1 MPWRTGPEWLPASGS
16 WVQPPMSKPSGWW
29 KLLLLRI
36 EAPNMWKLSLSPVSR
51 ARPAGLKWIEA
62 MPGGSAVTALPS
74 AMATT
79 LVVRFSVSAA
89 RAPDGDSAQHSA
101 AAAHADRAAAALRRG
116 RVFGPSGVRR
126 VRMLD
131 IERQVHAHRQVGRGL
146 RGHAVAQAQV
156 QDAGGLHGGLGRQAV
171 GEAQLGAGR
180 DRLLERDPRRDSVR
194 QRVGE
199 AEAEAHRRPRRH

>member
-1 MPWRTGPEWLPASGS
+1 
-16 WVQPPMSKPSGWW
+16 MSKFGPGV
-29 KLLLLRI
+29 KLAAVRI
-36 EAPNMWKLSLSPVSR
+36 EATKLWMLSLSPVSR

-116 RVFGPSGVRR
+116 RVFGPS
-126 VRMLD
+126 
-131 IERQVHAHRQVGRGL
+131 
-146 RGHAVAQAQV
+146 
-156 QDAGGLHGGLGRQAV
+156 
-171 GEAQLGAGR
+171 
-180 DRLLERDPRRDSVR
+180 
-194 QRVGE
+194 
-199 AEAEAHRRPRRH
+199 